1 MSADL
6 VFSCGLI
13 LLILAVAAF
22 AIGTREDF
30 AAIVGF
36 VAYGLLIS
44 VAWMSISAPDVAL
57 TEAAVGG
64 GVTGALL
71 LGASARLRTTALR
84 SVKKECPGWCG
95 RTTALVVCVCVSA
108 GLVAVVLLLPE
119 PPPTLAPAAKAQLA
133 TTGLGNP
140 VTAVLMSFRALDT
153 LLEKVVL
160 LLALVGVWSLAS
172 DRFWGGRPA
181 FGYLPRPHGALV
193 FFARILVPLGVLVCV
208 YQFWVGADAPG
219 GAFQG
224 GAILSAMWIL
234 GFLSGL
240 VIVPRVDAFGIRL
253 LLTVGVFVFLA
264 AGLAGFALA
273 SGFLAYPEEFAKP
286 IILLIE
292 VAMTLSVAVTLGLLV
307 AGPPGGNSKQ

>member
-1 MSADL
+1 MSAEL
-6 VFSCGLI
+6 VFQCGLI
-13 LLILAVAAF
+13 LLILAMAIF
-22 AIGTREDF
+22 TIGTREDF

-36 VAYGLLIS
+36 VAYGLLLS
-44 VAWMSISAPDVAL
+44 LAWMTLSSPDVAL

-71 LGASARLRTTALR
+71 LGASARLRSAPR
-84 SVKKECPGWCG
+84 PARKERPGWCG
-95 RTTALVVCVCVSA
+95 RATALILCVCVSA

-119 PPPTLAPAAKAQLA
+119 PAPTLAPEAKAQLA

-160 LLALVGVWSLAS
+160 LLALVGVWSLAP

-181 FGYLPRPHGALV
+181 FGYRPQPHGALV
-193 FFARILVPLGVLVCV
+193 FLTRILVPVGVLLGVYL
-208 YQFWVGADAPG
+208 FWVGADAPG

-224 GAILSAMWIL
+224 GAILSALWIL

-240 VIVPRVDAFGIRL
+240 AVVPRVDGLGIRL
-253 LLTVGVFVFLA
+253 LLTAGILVFLA
-264 AGLAGFALA
+264 AGLAGFAVA
-273 SGFLAYPEEFAKP
+273 SGFLAYPEAYAKP
-286 IILLIE
+286 IILVIE

-307 AGPPGGNSKQ
+307 AGPPGRAPKP